1 MPCARPPMVHA
12 GPGLPSACRVQRER
26 YGTLLRG
33 GGQVPLKTGK
43 HD

>member
-1 MPCARPPMVHA
+1 MPCAPPADGPA
-12 GPGLPSACRVQRER
+12 GADLPPACRVRREC

-43 HD
+43 QD